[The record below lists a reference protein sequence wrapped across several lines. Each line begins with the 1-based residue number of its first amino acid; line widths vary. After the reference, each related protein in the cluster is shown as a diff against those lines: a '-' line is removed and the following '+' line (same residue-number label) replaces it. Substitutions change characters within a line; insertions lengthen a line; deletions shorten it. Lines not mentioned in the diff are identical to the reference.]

1 MIKNSASTKPSA
13 LPVYGQYVTIAV
25 FLLIAAGP
33 ISQLIA
39 FARATGTLQWMQ
51 TAYDEPFYI
60 NAAMG
65 PLSLGERA
73 LSQLPAHLMQA
84 LGIMSFDA
92 IAIIS
97 GLIIPLVAFWVAWI
111 LAGNLTREA
120 IERSCWALALVFG
133 FQLFS
138 LNSSIIFS
146 PSLAERLEKLVG
158 MPWLFAADPFPYFN
172 LYRIPEPQTTWIVFF
187 VYLHLLVRF
196 ADTLEVRRYRWAC
209 LVTPLFAFCYITIA
223 ISAWIL
229 FIALSLYC
237 VVALRRPIK
246 VWFAVTSLATS
257 GLLGLVFA
265 GQNGREAAATI
276 FHSHL
281 PILRM
286 SVVIALIALTWAV
299 CRLRRNK
306 WQPDPRLALAGACA
320 SIPLI
325 DLNQQLLTGA
335 VIYAQQWELYC
346 NYICLVLAFGLLA
359 TGRNASAV
367 LHSRGRAIATAV
379 ILFSMGIVIAAGHY
393 YTYEAFLPTN
403 LLSVVEARAYRE
415 AVKGHGP
422 ISGVV
427 LTHFWDDSLFR
438 IRVSSAAPVIGG
450 ATWMMQHPVLPVD
463 RFQSPKAYIEGNAD
477 KIAVGFD
484 ALSSQEY
491 DAETL
496 RRELHNELAQGL
508 CWPAAGYFFSPRDC
522 WSRLSN
528 YHVRPSETL
537 NAYIDPIVDRYAEFL
552 RQKRLAN
559 DRSDVNGQSRVL
571 VMRRAPIADRPA
583 TGLWAYQPLGKFVIE
598 RGATTSSVYA
608 YLQRPRRPAGQPGYP
623 MHE

>member
-1 MIKNSASTKPSA
+1 MMDASGSCKTNARFKYAP
-13 LPVYGQYVTIAV
+13 YVTVAT
-25 FLLIAAGP
+25 FALIAAGP
-33 ISQLIA
+33 IYHLIA
-39 FARATGTLQWMQ
+39 FARDSGTLEWMQ

-60 NAAMG
+60 NASMG
-65 PLSLGERA
+65 PLSFGQRT
-73 LSQLPAHLMQA
+73 LSQLPAHLMQVF
-84 LGIMSFDA
+84 GIANFDV
-92 IAIIS
+92 IAVVS
-97 GLIIPLVAFWVAWI
+97 GLLLPFLAFAAAWI
-111 LAGNLTREA
+111 LAGTLTKEA
-120 IERSCWALALVFG
+120 IERACWALALVFG
-133 FQLFS
+133 FELFS
-138 LNSSIIFS
+138 FNSTFFFS
-146 PSLAERLEKLVG
+146 PSLAERLETRLG
-158 MPWLFAADPFPYFN
+158 IPWLFAADPFPYFN
-172 LYRIPEPQTTWIVFF
+172 LYRTPEPQTTWIVFF
-187 VYLHLLVRF
+187 LYLTFLVRF
-196 ADTLEVRRYRWAC
+196 AVTLELRWYRIVCAI
-209 LVTPLFAFCYITIA
+209 TPLFVICYISVA
-223 ISAWIL
+223 VSAWLLFLMMSMYSIIL
-229 FIALSLYC
+229 
-237 VVALRRPIK
+237 LRRPLVFLFTIT
-246 VWFAVTSLATS
+246 FCLTTGLLLLAFREQNAQAAAVT
-257 GLLGLVFA
+257 VFS
-265 GQNGREAAATI
+265 
-276 FHSHL
+276 SHL
-281 PILRM
+281 PILRA
-286 SVVIALIALTWAV
+286 SVVLALIALTWAG
-299 CRLRRNK
+299 RLYRRNK
-306 WQPDPRLALAGACA
+306 WRTDARLALAGICA
-320 SIPLI
+320 SVPAIV
-325 DLNQQLLTGA
+325 LNQQLLTGKI
-335 VIYAQQWELYC
+335 VYAQQWELYC

-359 TGRNASAV
+359 AGRNASAV
-367 LHSRGRAIATAV
+367 LHRRGRAIAAAV

-422 ISGVV
+422 ISAVV

-463 RFQSPKAYIEGNAD
+463 RFRSPKAYIEGNAD

-508 CWPAAGYFFSPRDC
+508 CWPVAGYFFAPRDC

-583 TGLWAYQPLGKFVIE
+583 TGLWVYQPLGKFVIE
-598 RGATTSSVYA
+598 RGATTASVYA
-608 YLQRPRRPAGQPGYP
+608 YLQRPRRRAGQPDHP
-623 MHE
+623 MQE